1 MRFEV
6 VAKAKRDSRH
16 ILGDKGLPKLVYHP
30 DLDDPACVRAFMEG
44 LDRLLAEQRPPSPT
58 GEIHL
63 FKAMHYGAHRARKAR
78 GKRTAVTAAAARW
91 VRRRNR
97 IRDHLITV
105 NLGLSYEMLRRT
117 RFTNVDEDEL
127 LSEGLRAL
135 CDAVEAF
142 DPWRGYRFST
152 YACNSIYR
160 GFLRLSKME
169 TRRSTFISF
178 GYDGRLER
186 GVWETDPAEW
196 DERVYAER
204 LNRLMQ
210 DNGADLTSLEQYV
223 LNQRFPEQ
231 CSQKRATLET
241 IGRDIQ
247 VSKERVRQMQVS
259 ALEKL
264 RTALLAEPVFS

>member
-1 MRFEV
+1 M
-6 VAKAKRDSRH
+6 VAKSKSDRRH
-16 ILGDKGLPKLVYHP
+16 VLGYQGLPKYVYHP
-30 DLDDPACVRAFMEG
+30 EMENNRRPRSWPDGITDL
-44 LDRLLAEQRPPSPT
+44 LEQQAPPSPRD
-58 GEIHL
+58 EVQL
-63 FKAMHYGAHRARKAR
+63 FKAMHSCAHRARLAC
-78 GKRTAVTAAAARW
+78 GKRTTMTARAARW
-91 VRRRNR
+91 TKRRNA

-135 CDAVEAF
+135 CDAVDAF

-152 YACNSIYR
+152 YACNAIYR

-169 TRRSTFISF
+169 TRRSSIVRF
-178 GYDGRLER
+178 GFDARMER
-186 GVWETDPAEW
+186 GSWEMNPVDW

-204 LNRLMQ
+204 LTRVIQGNTAQ
-210 DNGADLTSLEQYV
+210 LTSLERCV
-223 LNQRFPEQ
+223 LDKRFPEEIGR
-231 CSQKRATLET
+231 KRQTLET

-247 VSKERVRQMQVS
+247 VSKERVRQIQVS

-264 RTALLAEPVFS
+264 RVALLSEPCLQ